1 MKKLKSIIDEIGFR
15 DRMDKEVDDESK
27 AEFQDFGEYV
37 GKLYQSFQD
46 KDLKSKPEVAQ
57 KIRDLVSVEDES
69 VLIQKVKDLE
79 FLINQLPDKPEST
92 EKMGFRQR
100 NEQEQGPSYN
110 EVWLKDKLGN
120 PVKDVYEF
128 NNNNGHMTIYPDLG
142 NSKYKG
148 RSSQFIRFELKEG
161 EVHFVSAFGYEVTYN
176 MLKNVLSEL
185 PPMGNSSYAGMMTVM
200 TDEGTIPVGIDTAN
214 KMIDALKSGSDAE
227 AGAQSDF
234 YGKRG
239 STSGTV
245 DEVESEDDTEF
256 TVSLKH
262 LLKKHVTK
270 GGKIDEQSSVA
281 QSTYERG
288 LKRLQK
294 SVLRYQLRYIE
305 KQRGAALSQASTASS
320 QASKGFDDQIKALA
334 DQIAAIDNPKPQEQN
349 ENILQQY
356 INERKDIDLMRYM
369 DSYKR
374 ETLLEGTIKKFFKL
388 FEKGKTNEEVL
399 KHYIEKGI
407 KVPEQLLSKIR
418 KQYENFKKLKLELDF
433 SEQEA
438 KDVVTISTKP
448 PDIQLFDMGDED
460 KKLSSRL
467 YKEQKIT
474 KKYSIPPEIKDALV
488 NTLKMNPLIRF
499 VKGLKAVNSIPPS
512 YRIFLINGQHFDIIY
527 EDFSLMAKIGIDEY
541 YLDDLEEKNYAV
553 KHINRLMTKPILKK
567 QGEEENEEPD
577 DTKSLSTSKP
587 SSPSPPPST
596 KEPKEPEEA

>member
-270 GGKIDEQSSVA
+270 GGKIDEEVNPS
-281 QSTYERG
+281 
-288 LKRLQK
+288 
-294 SVLRYQLRYIE
+294 YQLAYLLFKE
-305 KQRGAALSQASTASS
+305 YAK
-320 QASKGFDDQIKALA
+320 
-334 DQIAAIDNPKPQEQN
+334 QN
-349 ENILQQY
+349 EDKLINRIKNVGSFDVVLGKIFNEVVSIWIEWAAKTSPSYMNIDKTETQGFGKKIAFALGKDN
-356 INERKDIDLMRYM
+356 IVFTFEGNKLTLKGEEVNEMTND
-369 DSYKR
+369 
-374 ETLLEGTIKKFFKL
+374 E
-388 FEKGKTNEEVL
+388 FEKAKEADRLE
-399 KHYIEKGI
+399 KHPEKDKI
-407 KVPEQLLSKIR
+407 MKIR
-418 KQYENFKKLKLELDF
+418 Q
-433 SEQEA
+433 
-438 KDVVTISTKP
+438 
-448 PDIQLFDMGDED
+448 
-460 KKLSSRL
+460 
-467 YKEQKIT
+467 
-474 KKYSIPPEIKDALV
+474 
-488 NTLKMNPLIRF
+488 
-499 VKGLKAVNSIPPS
+499 
-512 YRIFLINGQHFDIIY
+512 LINK
-527 EDFSLMAKIGIDEY
+527 E
-541 YLDDLEEKNYAV
+541 
-553 KHINRLMTKPILKK
+553 LKELTN
-567 QGEEENEEPD
+567 G
-577 DTKSLSTSKP
+577 
-587 SSPSPPPST
+587 
-596 KEPKEPEEA
+596 

>member
-1 MKKLKSIIDEIGFR
+1 
-15 DRMDKEVDDESK
+15 
-27 AEFQDFGEYV
+27 
-37 GKLYQSFQD
+37 
-46 KDLKSKPEVAQ
+46 
-57 KIRDLVSVEDES
+57 
-69 VLIQKVKDLE
+69 
-79 FLINQLPDKPEST
+79 
-92 EKMGFRQR
+92 
-100 NEQEQGPSYN
+100 
-110 EVWLKDKLGN
+110 
-120 PVKDVYEF
+120 
-128 NNNNGHMTIYPDLG
+128 
-142 NSKYKG
+142 
-148 RSSQFIRFELKEG
+148 KEG
-161 EVHFVSAFGYEVTYN
+161 EVHFVSAFGYERGYD
-176 MLKNVLSEL
+176 MLKSVLPEL
-185 PPMGNSSYAGMMTVM
+185 PSMGDSSYAGFMNVN
-200 TDEGTIPVGIDTAN
+200 TDGGTIPVDIDTAN
-214 KMIDALKSGSDAE
+214 QMINALNQGLDAE

-239 STSGTV
+239 PTSGTV

-488 NTLKMNPLIRF
+488 NTLKMNPLIR
-499 VKGLKAVNSIPPS
+499 
-512 YRIFLINGQHFDIIY
+512 
-527 EDFSLMAKIGIDEY
+527 
-541 YLDDLEEKNYAV
+541 
-553 KHINRLMTKPILKK
+553 
-567 QGEEENEEPD
+567 
-577 DTKSLSTSKP
+577 
-587 SSPSPPPST
+587 
-596 KEPKEPEEA
+596 